1 MCHTFLDWSSSGLK
15 RDLGPDGFMEKDK
28 SVHLDYTQLIRK
40 MGVDTIVVSPLFVAR
55 QVPRNFQIC
64 LVRRAGQTS
73 RSGPPTPYAPCA
85 KQEKEQ
91 CL

>member
-64 LVRRAGQTS
+64 LVRGAGQTS